1 MTRSLWS
8 IVLGCILVAL
18 PLLAGAQVD
27 KIGKPDTLVAEIGKI
42 DAMHWTITVSLTN
55 DEYLL
60 GLSVPLKMTAGLNRV
75 VADSAV
81 FIGGRIANFAIRAF
95 RADTAIQCVLLG
107 AVASVGGPRA
117 RLDPGTGR
125 LATIFVSSLD
135 KKPIEKLA
143 VDTTTMH
150 PSNSLMVIADSVQG
164 TPPDTTVITDQKTM
178 QIVPAFVVKFAQ

>member
-8 IVLGCILVAL
+8 ILFGLLVVAL
-18 PLLAGAQVD
+18 PLLASAQVD

-42 DAMHWTITVSLTN
+42 DPLHWTITVSLTN
-55 DEYLL
+55 DEYIL

-81 FIGGRIANFAIRAF
+81 FVGGRVANFAIRAF

-107 AVASVGGPRA
+107 AVASVGGPKV
-117 RLDPGTGR
+117 RLEPGTGR

-143 VDTTTMH
+143 IDTTTMH
-150 PSNSLMVIADSVQG
+150 PNNSLMAIADSVQG
-164 TPPDTTVITDQKTM
+164 TPPDTTVISDQKST
-178 QIVPAFVVKFAQ
+178 IIIPAFVIKFAK